1 MPKSILALV
10 DVQSRPVHWYMDI
23 NIQADN
29 LWMIFS
35 DFRGVAVW
43 WPDKDTRFDFI
54 GNGIGMI
61 RNIYPIEG
69 PMLSQRLEAMNHASM
84 TVEMSLLN
92 CRDFGMKSF
101 RGSMSIKAIV
111 DGWCRLTYM
120 AIAECLDASTHDLHA
135 NAIEAYLDG
144 FYTALKT
151 QLESSGIGIGASG
164 QTTQ

>member
-1 MPKSILALV
+1 MPRQILALV
-10 DVQSRPVHWYMDI
+10 DAQARPVHWYMDI
-23 NIQADN
+23 NVPADN

-35 DFRGVAVW
+35 DFRGAAVW
-43 WPDKDTRFDFI
+43 WTDKDARFDFI

-61 RNIYPIEG
+61 RNIYPKDA
-69 PMLSQRLEAMNHASM
+69 PMLSFRLEAMNHASM

-92 CRDFGMKSF
+92 YRDFGMKSF
-101 RGSMSIKAIV
+101 RGSMSIKAID

-120 AIAECLDASTHDLHA
+120 AIAECLDASTHDLHV

-144 FYTALKT
+144 FYTTLKT
-151 QLESSGIGIGASG
+151 RLESSGIGIGASG